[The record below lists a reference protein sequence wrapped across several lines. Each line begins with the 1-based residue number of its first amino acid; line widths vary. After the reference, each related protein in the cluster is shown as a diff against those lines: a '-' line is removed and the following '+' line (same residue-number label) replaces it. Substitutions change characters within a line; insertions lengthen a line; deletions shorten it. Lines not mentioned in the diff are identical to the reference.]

1 MLQIVLTGL
10 AYVFAVLAAIVL
22 LITAMS
28 AIGRGTHK
36 PKRKKNE
43 LPKTEI
49 KKQDGPDIDREQSGT
64 DPKIIAAITAAIDA
78 YENEGRKRRFKLLSF
93 RRVGSD

>member
-1 MLQIVLTGL
+1 MTGL

-28 AIGRGTHK
+28 AIGRGTRK

-43 LPKTEI
+43 LPKAEI
-49 KKQDGPDIDREQSGT
+49 KQDGPDIDRDQSET